1 MDMVMLPPGFTL
13 LALRLGVVV
22 RGMVVNF
29 LDVLA
34 LMVPSYNSVLK
45 VNDALTVLVPSVLC
59 PTVTVLE
66 YTSVFVFAGILWL
79 KE

>member
-1 MDMVMLPPGFTL
+1 MLPPGFTL

>member
-1 MDMVMLPPGFTL
+1 MLPPGFTL
-13 LALRLGVVV
+13 LALRLGVIV

>member
-1 MDMVMLPPGFTL
+1 MLPPGFTL

-45 VNDALTVLVPSVLC
+45 VNDALTVFGTIGVVPNRYGLRV
-59 PTVTVLE
+59 
-66 YTSVFVFAGILWL
+66 Y
-79 KE
+79 